1 MAARR
6 VEPVTL
12 RRAADGDRRVLVG
25 VRIAHVFD
33 VSQTDG
39 DPLPQPDPAW
49 RPTLLTGQAPDG
61 LWDGLALQ
69 VAEAGYELSLQ
80 YPAGGANGLTMYG
93 PRQVLVRPDVDEA
106 QRVKTLAHELGHV
119 MLHAPVDPENRNVE
133 RRCRGQQEV
142 EAESVAFLVA
152 SAHGMDTGQYS
163 FAYVA
168 GWAHD
173 AATDNGGDVETTL
186 RLSASRALT
195 TAHRVLDRLN
205 RDVSSS
211 TVIDAEDTIPAHLR
225 TPAPAVRLAPSAEAT
240 NTAPHRRP
248 PAVGVGAVT
257 AAAAG
262 DAGSGRPTGRTETEL
277 RLHARY
283 ERHRYQRIR
292 DGTWAA
298 PFTSTAPVREHLE
311 FLRESGMTQ
320 GEISRQSGVSATAM
334 YRATRRPR
342 MTTAAADALL
352 AVQPQPKDETQQATA
367 ALRSLVADGWTL
379 HQLADA
385 TGLNVRTM
393 GATVNGHTTPNPG
406 SATAILDAY
415 ERLRLEDPGDTG
427 AAVWARKRAARAGWD
442 PTIPPPPAVDV
453 DEVAVDRVVNGD
465 VAPLRPAERRAA
477 LQRLAGHYSDE
488 EIARRLGVH
497 KRTVIRHRERNHL
510 PAYSTQQ
517 PLASRTRV
525 ER

>member
-1 MAARR
+1 MTTQAVDDAGAARGGDR
-6 VEPVTL
+6 ITRAGRPAGATRAGRGRPPRDEAAQRARLEDFHQRLSEQVLALSDGPTWKAWLLTAAKFHDYSFNNTVSILMQYPDAVQVAGYRTWQSLGRQVRKGEQGIQILAPVLL
-12 RRAADGDRRVLVG
+12 RQDVDGPNGDQLGRAAVRVGGRAGEPPTEPLTGDRRVLVG

-33 VSQTDG
+33 ISQTDG

-133 RRCRGQQEV
+133 QRCRGQQEV

-168 GWAHD
+168 GWAYD
-173 AATDNGGDVETTL
+173 AATNNGGDVETTL

-205 RDVSSS
+205 REISSS

-248 PAVGVGAVT
+248 PAVGVG
-257 AAAAG
+257 
-262 DAGSGRPTGRTETEL
+262 P
-277 RLHARY
+277 
-283 ERHRYQRIR
+283 
-292 DGTWAA
+292 
-298 PFTSTAPVREHLE
+298 
-311 FLRESGMTQ
+311 
-320 GEISRQSGVSATAM
+320 
-334 YRATRRPR
+334 
-342 MTTAAADALL
+342 
-352 AVQPQPKDETQQATA
+352 
-367 ALRSLVADGWTL
+367 
-379 HQLADA
+379 
-385 TGLNVRTM
+385 
-393 GATVNGHTTPNPG
+393 
-406 SATAILDAY
+406 
-415 ERLRLEDPGDTG
+415 
-427 AAVWARKRAARAGWD
+427 
-442 PTIPPPPAVDV
+442 
-453 DEVAVDRVVNGD
+453 
-465 VAPLRPAERRAA
+465 
-477 LQRLAGHYSDE
+477 
-488 EIARRLGVH
+488 
-497 KRTVIRHRERNHL
+497 
-510 PAYSTQQ
+510 
-517 PLASRTRV
+517 
-525 ER
+525 